1 MAAQRPDADT
11 ISMQLRNN
19 MSNRLAC
26 GHLDPNISHML
37 FATPDG
43 ARIPGNPKG
52 RIGVKIHGGQFI
64 QAQGFYSKTDWIE
77 KYFKEN
83 NLPINIYGNTNIQQ
97 DYAEKT
103 QADDSIEDLEA
114 EMSEADFDMFKA

>member
-1 MAAQRPDADT
+1 MELK
-11 ISMQLRNN
+11 S
-19 MSNRLAC
+19 
-26 GHLDPNISHML
+26 
-37 FATPDG
+37 
-43 ARIPGNPKG
+43 
-52 RIGVKIHGGQFI
+52 I

-103 QADDSIEDLEA
+103 QADDIEDLEA